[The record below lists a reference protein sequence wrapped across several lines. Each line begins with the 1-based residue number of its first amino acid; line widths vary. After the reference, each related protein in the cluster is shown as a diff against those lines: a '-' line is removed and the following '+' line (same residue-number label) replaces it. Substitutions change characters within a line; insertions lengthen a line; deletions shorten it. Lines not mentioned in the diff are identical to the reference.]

1 MAGRARQ
8 RLRTHGLG
16 ARGDEN
22 AVRRNRSE
30 IVWIGLLLRRWEA
43 SNWTSL
49 RYDPANLAA
58 NPTRNEPYPS
68 YESCSQYRHTV
79 GGHH

>member
-43 SNWTSL
+43 SNWTSWW
-49 RYDPANLAA
+49 YDPANLAA
-58 NPTRNEPYPS
+58 NPIMNFIRA
-68 YESCSQYRHTV
+68 YESCSRYRHTV
-79 GGHH
+79 DGRH